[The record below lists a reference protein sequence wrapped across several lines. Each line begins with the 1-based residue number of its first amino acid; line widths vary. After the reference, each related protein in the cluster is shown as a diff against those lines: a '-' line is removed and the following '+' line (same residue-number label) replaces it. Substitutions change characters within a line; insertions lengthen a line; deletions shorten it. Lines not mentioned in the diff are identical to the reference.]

1 MSPWFRWDGGDL
13 ILRVRVQPR
22 AAKNE
27 LAGLH
32 GDRLKIRLTSPP
44 VDGKANAAVI
54 AFVAA
59 LCDVAPSRVM
69 LTAGAAGREKTLRV
83 HAPGRLPAGVTP
95 PIL

>member
-1 MSPWFRWDGGDL
+1 VSPWFRWDGGDL

-59 LCDVAPSRVM
+59 LCGVAPSRVM
-69 LTAGAAGREKTLRV
+69 LTAGSAGREKTLRV
-83 HAPGRLPAGVTP
+83 HAPSRLPAGVTP
-95 PIL
+95 PLP